1 MGQRKTTTRF
11 NITDYWGKTSK
22 LRWILHFRLE
32 FFFFFALI
40 THNTH
45 LWFQYSC
52 HGMQKVPMKLCEKQ
66 TVCTYDNVYLVFKID
81 KCITIVPNEQPMNW
95 RSGFTSRKIK
105 KIQKLYHLSCC
116 VYGQILIVGVAVW
129 EVTSVTSFFRRHNQN
144 LISL

>member
-32 FFFFFALI
+32 FFFFALI

-105 KIQKLYHLSCC
+105 KKKKKTVSSWLLRLWSNFNCRRGCMKGNFGHQFLS
-116 VYGQILIVGVAVW
+116 
-129 EVTSVTSFFRRHNQN
+129 
-144 LISL
+144 